1 MLISMEVTKD
11 VLQNIAL
18 GTFPK
23 IPDGI
28 EPEDFVVP
36 VLAAEQ
42 TRQSRNAS
50 NLVFEHVALLVG
62 SASLNLGWPRARPL
76 GAASLCR
83 PNQLPLVLSA
93 AGKLTNLPCSV
104 HYWADLA
111 TFSRYWRH

>member
-18 GTFPK
+18 GTFPN

-42 TRQSRNAS
+42 TRQSRKAS

-76 GAASLCR
+76 RRLHFVGLISS
-83 PNQLPLVLSA
+83 PS
-93 AGKLTNLPCSV
+93 
-104 HYWADLA
+104 
-111 TFSRYWRH
+111 F

>member
-11 VLQNIAL
+11 VLQNIAF

-62 SASLNLGWPRARPL
+62 SASLNLGWP
-76 GAASLCR
+76 
-83 PNQLPLVLSA
+83 
-93 AGKLTNLPCSV
+93 
-104 HYWADLA
+104 
-111 TFSRYWRH
+111 

>member
-42 TRQSRNAS
+42 TRQSKR
-50 NLVFEHVALLVG
+50 F
-62 SASLNLGWPRARPL
+62 
-76 GAASLCR
+76 
-83 PNQLPLVLSA
+83 
-93 AGKLTNLPCSV
+93 
-104 HYWADLA
+104 
-111 TFSRYWRH
+111 